1 MLKRP
6 TDTVARLGGDE
17 FAILLPGDDAA
28 KAERVAKALLHT
40 LDMPMTPEGH
50 VVDVRASIGI
60 AVYPEHGSE
69 RSTLLRHADAA
80 MYAAKRRNLG
90 IALWDERYDLHSRER
105 LSLMSGLRKAVDEDE
120 LVLFYQPKVALRGG
134 SELHAEAL
142 VRWQHPTRGLVAPV
156 QVRRFAEQTGTYA
169 RSRSGDGTRSPTRLG
184 AATPADEHRSAFRR
198 DLVDLRLP
206 DRVRRC
212 QSTAARRSGSRWKSP
227 KRDSRR
233 SDHAI
238 DGLRSCALG
247 CRLAID
253 AYGTGYRPSHL
264 RRLPVHD

>member
-1 MLKRP
+1 MDSPSFPNRALYNDRLDEALAAAAARSTPVAVLLMDLDHFKDVNDSLGHPIGDLILCAVSSRLELVLKRP

-28 KAERVAKALLHT
+28 KAERVAKALLHA

-90 IALWDERYDLHSRER
+90 IALWDERYDLHSKER

-120 LVLFYQPKVALRGG
+120 LVLSTNPRSRCAARRPAAARRWCAGG
-134 SELHAEAL
+134 I
-142 VRWQHPTRGLVAPV
+142 
-156 QVRRFAEQTGTYA
+156 RRVGWSRRSSSSPSPEQTGPYA
-169 RSRSGDGTRSPTRLG
+169 RSRIG
-184 AATPADEHRSAFRR
+184 
-198 DLVDLRLP
+198 
-206 DRVRRC
+206 
-212 QSTAARRSGSRWKSP
+212 
-227 KRDSRR
+227 
-233 SDHAI
+233 
-238 DGLRSCALG
+238 
-247 CRLAID
+247 
-253 AYGTGYRPSHL
+253 
-264 RRLPVHD
+264 